1 MGQALG
7 NEMYA
12 CGVDV
17 ILGPNVEI
25 QRDPLCGRAYECFG
39 EDPYLVGKIAAA
51 EVQGI
56 QSQGV
61 AACLKHFA
69 LYGGV
74 ESGKEYNTV
83 DMSRVRMM
91 NQYLPPYEAV
101 VKAGVC
107 LLYTSPS
114 PRDS

>member
-61 AACLKHFA
+61 AFCPEQP
-69 LYGGV
+69 GNGP
-74 ESGKEYNTV
+74 EYH
-83 DMSRVRMM
+83 
-91 NQYLPPYEAV
+91 
-101 VKAGVC
+101 
-107 LLYTSPS
+107 
-114 PRDS
+114 